1 VLLRQLDT
9 PYLFCE
15 MFTKQTEYFSFLVKM
30 ADDLKY
36 FQTCYKTDRNKL
48 VKGIK
53 SADELTEN

>member
-9 PYLFCE
+9 AYLFCE
-15 MFTKQTEYFSFLVKM
+15 MFTKQIEYFSFLLKR

-36 FQTCYKTDRNKL
+36 FQTCCKTDRNKL

-53 SADELTEN
+53 SADELTQN